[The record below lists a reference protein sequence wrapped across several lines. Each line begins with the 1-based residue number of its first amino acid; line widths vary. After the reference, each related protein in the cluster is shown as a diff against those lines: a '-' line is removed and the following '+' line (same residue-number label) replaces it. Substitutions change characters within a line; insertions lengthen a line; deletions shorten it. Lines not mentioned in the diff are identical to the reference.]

1 MERQNYHVMLGE
13 LIEEDGSFEHNV
25 RTYSRPDVQQKSRVE
40 IHGNLWFTQMI
51 CRDPMVIEEIFLE
64 FF

>member
-1 MERQNYHVMLGE
+1 
-13 LIEEDGSFEHNV
+13 
-25 RTYSRPDVQQKSRVE
+25 VQQKSRVE